1 MKEDDMMY
9 NDFLDM
15 NRGREGMSALN
26 ICGEMIPC
34 SRYLGGGKWIA
45 RVSDDE
51 YELGIVNSLE
61 PNIDYVRLSRDAV
74 DIIGNLDI

>member
-1 MKEDDMMY
+1 MMY
-9 NDFLDM
+9 NDFIDM
-15 NRGREGMSALN
+15 NRGREGMLALN
-26 ICGEMIPC
+26 ISGEEIPC

-45 RVSDDE
+45 RVDDDE